1 MHRMRRRPRRRNN
14 LALPRVSLA
23 RRPAHAHPSLGPR
36 APWGAT
42 ALCTDLEGG
51 IERVTVSLRAAPRVP
66 VVVRR
71 LGGAR

>member
-14 LALPRVSLA
+14 LALPRVSPA
-23 RRPAHAHPSLGPR
+23 RRPAHAQTAPSVR

-42 ALCTDLEGG
+42 ALCADLEGG
-51 IERVTVSLRAAPRVP
+51 IERVTVSLRTAPRVP

-71 LGGAR
+71 LGGGR